1 MKPFILEGILTDLSC
16 SVAAPKPW
24 NTLILIARLHG
35 ISLVEESHLYYQKE
49 NAASA
54 GTDQNV
60 NETDV
65 FNKKVRLQQK
75 ETWGV
80 KTNTIFTCQLT

>member
-16 SVAAPKPW
+16 SVAAPKAW
-24 NTLILIARLHG
+24 NTLILTARLHG

-75 ETWGV
+75 ET
-80 KTNTIFTCQLT
+80 